1 MLYSLIYL
9 SGRMIFSQPDQ
20 NINTNNQN
28 NQNNIN
34 NNANN
39 REIDLESTGKTIIT
53 DTTENNTEN
62 NIENN
67 ILILDGYEYTYVP
80 ERMREILI
88 DRYV

>member
-20 NINTNNQN
+20 NNNQN
-28 NQNNIN
+28 NQNNTN
-34 NNANN
+34 NTSLNDE
-39 REIDLESTGKTIIT
+39 EIDLESTGHTIIT
-53 DTTENNTEN
+53 DTTENNIEN
-62 NIENN
+62 NTENN

-88 DRYV
+88 YRYE